1 MYGKSIRAEDI
12 HSGFSALLGQIRASE
27 DLINLSLAIFEDAWK
42 TEIENLQDTREE
54 DVKNK
59 EKMEKE
65 IEKYSSL
72 AIRTTN
78 STVLKQYEKQ
88 IQKYGEEV
96 EILESRIKSDF
107 DYSIPYR
114 TSSKEV
120 LEVLQNP
127 YIVWENYDVYQKQKF
142 FNFIFEENIV
152 YDREEGYRTP
162 HYTLPITLFET
173 IENNEPDMVETM
185 GIEPMSKSII

>member
-1 MYGKSIRAEDI
+1 
-12 HSGFSALLGQIRASE
+12 
-27 DLINLSLAIFEDAWK
+27 
-42 TEIENLQDTREE
+42 
-54 DVKNK
+54 
-59 EKMEKE
+59 MEKE

-88 IQKYGEEV
+88 IQKYGEEL
-96 EILESRIKSDF
+96 EILENRIKTDV

-127 YIVWENYDVYQKQKF
+127 YTVWENYDVYQKQKF
-142 FNFIFEENIV
+142 FYFIFEENLR
-152 YDREEGYRTP
+152 YDKKEGYRTP
-162 HYTLPITLFET
+162 NYSLPITLFET
-173 IENNEPDMVETM
+173 ITNKEPNEVETM
-185 GIEPMSKSII
+185 GIEPMSKSFV